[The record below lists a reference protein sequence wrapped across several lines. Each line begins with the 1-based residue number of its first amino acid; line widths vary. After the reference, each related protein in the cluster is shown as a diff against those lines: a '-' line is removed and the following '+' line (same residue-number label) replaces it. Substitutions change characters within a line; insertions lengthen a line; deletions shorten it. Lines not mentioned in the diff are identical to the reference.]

1 MTTRSAWVVL
11 QSTPLYVVSAA
22 LPAQSQHGFK
32 EAYLSV
38 LCANPTYYV
47 FVQLEETTALNPVL
61 STTSS
66 KRCIFILFVM

>member
-1 MTTRSAWVVL
+1 MKSRSAWIAL
-11 QSTPLYVVSAA
+11 QSTPLGVVSAA

-38 LCANPTYYV
+38 LSANLTWYV

-66 KRCIFILFVM
+66 KRCIFILFAM